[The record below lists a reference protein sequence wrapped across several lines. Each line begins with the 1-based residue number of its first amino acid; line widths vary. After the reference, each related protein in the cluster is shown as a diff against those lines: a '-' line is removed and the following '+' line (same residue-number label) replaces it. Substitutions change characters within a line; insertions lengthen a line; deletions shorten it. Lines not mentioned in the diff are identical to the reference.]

1 VIKIKKIVFF
11 ILIILVLP
19 IKVNAEI
26 KDGLFATV
34 GNKAITKSDIVDEIK
49 IILILNNQSYS
60 DDKREQLQSAA
71 VKSVVKR
78 SIKKSEIE
86 KYSLLEFSKNDLN
99 NELKRIAYN
108 LNLDLETL
116 KNIFASNGLDFF
128 LIEDQITTELLW
140 NSLIFQLYKDRLRIN
155 KDEIDDQLKLIQTK
169 KEFKEFLISEIVVK
183 VESADK
189 LNQQIE
195 NLRNKIEIDGFEKT
209 ANSLSISKTA
219 IKDGDLGWVNEN
231 AISKKFKSKIINTPI
246 NELSDPI
253 LLDENLLIFKVR
265 DIRITKKDLSLEE
278 AKNEL
283 VNLEKTKILNMYSNS
298 HYDQLRRNI
307 QINFLQ

>member
-155 KDEIDDQLKLIQTK
+155 KDEIDDQLK
-169 KEFKEFLISEIVVK
+169 
-183 VESADK
+183 
-189 LNQQIE
+189 
-195 NLRNKIEIDGFEKT
+195 
-209 ANSLSISKTA
+209 
-219 IKDGDLGWVNEN
+219 
-231 AISKKFKSKIINTPI
+231 
-246 NELSDPI
+246 
-253 LLDENLLIFKVR
+253 
-265 DIRITKKDLSLEE
+265 
-278 AKNEL
+278 
-283 VNLEKTKILNMYSNS
+283 
-298 HYDQLRRNI
+298 
-307 QINFLQ
+307 